1 MWKNANKNRLS
12 KKASTP
18 NVFVKNIYNTADIIK
33 YNIPMYYYFLNS
45 GLKKNATLKTLKP

>member
-45 GLKKNATLKTLKP
+45 GLKKTQH